1 MLQVAACPIT
11 FVLLCDLFGS
21 GGVQKPIKNNLFKV
35 FLAAV
40 VHFLK
45 ILVSSRHKSYFIS

>member
-1 MLQVAACPIT
+1 MLQLAACPIT

>member
-1 MLQVAACPIT
+1 MLQVVACPIT

-40 VHFLK
+40 HFLK